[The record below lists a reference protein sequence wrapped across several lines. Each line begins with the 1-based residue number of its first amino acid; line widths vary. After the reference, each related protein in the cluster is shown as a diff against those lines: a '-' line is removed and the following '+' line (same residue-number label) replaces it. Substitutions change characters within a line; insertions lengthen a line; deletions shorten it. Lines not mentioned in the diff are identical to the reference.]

1 MEKQKLDP
9 QLTLMDSAQCFHWRK
24 TAHGYAAIVAGKPM
38 FVRAGEVPEDGA
50 YFDWDRDYGAIAR
63 RYAQFPA
70 LQRWMDALP
79 GLRVLR
85 QPVWEALVAFI
96 LSSNNNAVRIRQLVW
111 KVCALGPQREID
123 GEPMRGF
130 PTPEALARAGAET
143 LRQMGCG
150 YRAEFLEHT
159 ALRVAD
165 GFELDA
171 LRRMEY
177 EQAREKLLTLHGV
190 GPKVA
195 DCVLLFGCAHTRAFP
210 VDVWMARAMERHFG
224 MAGLSREQMREKAQ
238 QIFGEDAG
246 LVQQYIFHAMRTG
259 LAEE

>member
-130 PTPEALARAGAET
+130 PRRRRSRAPEPKR
-143 LRQMGCG
+143 CG
-150 YRAEFLEHT
+150 KW
-159 ALRVAD
+159 VAD
-165 GFELDA
+165 IARNFWSTRPGAWRMGLNWTRFA
-171 LRRMEY
+171 AWNMSRR
-177 EQAREKLLTLHGV
+177 AKN
-190 GPKVA
+190 
-195 DCVLLFGCAHTRAFP
+195 F
-210 VDVWMARAMERHFG
+210 
-224 MAGLSREQMREKAQ
+224 
-238 QIFGEDAG
+238 
-246 LVQQYIFHAMRTG
+246 
-259 LAEE
+259 

>member
-1 MEKQKLDP
+1 
-9 QLTLMDSAQCFHWRK
+9 
-24 TAHGYAAIVAGKPM
+24 
-38 FVRAGEVPEDGA
+38 
-50 YFDWDRDYGAIAR
+50 
-63 RYAQFPA
+63 
-70 LQRWMDALP
+70 
-79 GLRVLR
+79 
-85 QPVWEALVAFI
+85 
-96 LSSNNNAVRIRQLVW
+96 
-111 KVCALGPQREID
+111 
-123 GEPMRGF
+123 
-130 PTPEALARAGAET
+130 
-143 LRQMGCG
+143 MGCG

-159 ALRVAD
+159 ARRVAD

-210 VDVWMARAMERHFG
+210 VDVWMARAMERHFD

-259 LAEE
+259 LAVEWLWGGWGSGLRVWCWAARWAAS

>member
-1 MEKQKLDP
+1 MEESIAQPMTKERLMRYRSLRMENEN
-9 QLTLMDSAQCFHWRK
+9 QLERLARMKS
-24 TAHGYAAIVAGKPM
+24 
-38 FVRAGEVPEDGA
+38 GE
-50 YFDWDRDYGAIAR
+50 
-63 RYAQFPA
+63 QFPA
-70 LQRWMDALP
+70 M
-79 GLRVLR
+79 
-85 QPVWEALVAFI
+85 
-96 LSSNNNAVRIRQLVW
+96 
-111 KVCALGPQREID
+111 REGD
-123 GEPMRGF
+123 GSQH
-130 PTPEALARAGAET
+130 AGAGDRLT
-143 LRQMGCG
+143 G
-150 YRAEFLEHT
+150 A
-159 ALRVAD
+159 V
-165 GFELDA
+165 

-224 MAGLSREQMREKAQ
+224 MAGLSREPMREKAQ